1 VTVTVECPGKFMVT
15 SGAVPLSTCLV
26 YDDRRE
32 VRILLAR
39 MLAEVPGVRR
49 VIPVTSAEGLLSL
62 AGEPGHLVVIGT
74 RRPASTGL
82 DAIRR
87 ILALRSSAVILVVGS
102 GGDVRPVGA
111 AVAAGATAFVRWD
124 APPALVRILVD
135 SLDRAGPSLPE
146 LTVGPAPASPADGR
160 GGERPR
166 TVPSDLGISP
176 RELEVLHGISRGLSN
191 RELSRQ
197 LDLSENTVKSH
208 VRRLF
213 SRLGVHERAHAVAR
227 AYRLGLF
234 ACPAPEMSTRQGDT
248 HRPAEF
254 DGRSR
259 HRGPD
264 RAGRRLRPVLS
275 TSLRVE
281 GEARASGRPLPVAPI
296 RRGGP

>member
-1 VTVTVECPGKFMVT
+1 MVT

-26 YDDRRE
+26 YDERRE
-32 VRILLAR
+32 ARIHLAR
-39 MLAEVPGVRR
+39 VLAEVPGVRR
-49 VIPVTSAEGLLSL
+49 VIPVTSVERLLSL
-62 AGEPGHLVVIGT
+62 AGELGHLVVIGT
-74 RRPASTGL
+74 HRPASTGP

-87 ILALRSSAVILVVGS
+87 ILALRPGAVILVVGS
-102 GGDVRPVGA
+102 GGDARPVGT
-111 AVAAGATAFVRWD
+111 AVAAGATGFVRWD
-124 APPALVRILVD
+124 AAPALVRILVD
-135 SLDRAGPSLPE
+135 SLDRAGASLAE
-146 LTVGPAPASPADGR
+146 LTVGPAPASPAEGR

-166 TVPSDLGISP
+166 AVPSDLGISP
-176 RELEVLHGISRGLSN
+176 RELEVLDGISRGLSN

-234 ACPAPEMSTRQGDT
+234 ACPAPRTPTRREGPD
-248 HRPAEF
+248 RPAEL

-259 HRGPD
+259 HRGPN
-264 RAGRRLRPVLS
+264 RVGWQPRPLLS
-275 TSLRVE
+275 TRAASVRVD
-281 GEARASGRPLPVAPI
+281 GEARESGRPLTAAPI